1 MIDSKLH
8 PGTSGSPVV
17 NSPHN
22 LLLQQDGKGGFHSS
36 GTLLLGIH
44 SAEHLMKGEAL
55 GLNVV
60 WYAELLVEIAEQT
73 NQAQ

>member
-1 MIDSKLH
+1 MHLH

-22 LLLQQDGKGGFHSS
+22 LLLQQDGKREFHPN

-44 SAEHLMKGEAL
+44 SAERLIKGEPL

-60 WYAELLVEIAEQT
+60 WYAELLIEIAK
-73 NQAQ
+73 